1 MRMLACVMVVLV
13 CALLVSSNQWSA
25 AQAVRGGAR
34 NTEQKK
40 EPAPKPVA
48 IEDGEAELTPKNT
61 TIQFVGTHVGP
72 RPDPRTGYF
81 TKFTG
86 ALVVDAATKAPSAA
100 TVEIETGSLI
110 TPIARLTGHLQSPD
124 FFEVR
129 RYPKATFQSKT
140 IEAVDADRGTY
151 KITGDLTIRE
161 EKKTISFPA
170 KVRIDDA
177 GVLLASQFKI
187 KRSDFGMTFGPDRVV
202 DDVEM
207 TVTVGKP
214 TPKVK
219 AE

>member
-1 MRMLACVMVVLV
+1 MLASFAAVLV
-13 CALLVSSNQWSA
+13 CVLLVNSIQQSS
-25 AQAVRGGAR
+25 AQAVSGGAP
-34 NTEQKK
+34 NAGQKK

-48 IEDGEAELTPKNT
+48 IEDGAATLTPKNT

-72 RPDPRTGYF
+72 KPDPRTGYF

-86 ALVVDAATKAPSAA
+86 ALAVDEATKAPTAA
-100 TVEIETGSLI
+100 FVEIETASLV

-129 RYPKATFQSKT
+129 RYPKAKFESKK
-140 IEAVDADRGTY
+140 IETVDAARGKY

-170 KVRIDDA
+170 SVKIGDSGIV
-177 GVLLASQFKI
+177 LASKFKI
-187 KRSDFGMTFGPDRVV
+187 KRSEFGMTFGPDRVV

-219 AE
+219 PE